1 VADFESLLDS
11 LARIQRACR
20 PLFAQDPEGGA
31 RVSAHQGR
39 ILAFLD
45 EADPVMVGELAD
57 HLGVTASTMSLTL
70 GRLEQAGYVRRDRD
84 PADRRVAN
92 VRLTDAGVRA
102 RDARRELDPHRLG
115 RMLSLLDREER
126 REALRALALLAG
138 AADRLLQRER
148 EDVSAQV

>member
-1 VADFESLLDS
+1 MADFESLLDS
-11 LARIQRACR
+11 LARIRRAGR
-20 PLFAQDPEGGA
+20 PLFAQDPQGGA

-70 GRLEQAGYVRRDRD
+70 GRLEDAGYIRRDRD

-92 VRLTDAGVRA
+92 VRLTEAGVRA
-102 RDARRELDPHRLG
+102 RDARRELDPDRLG
-115 RMLSLLDREER
+115 RMLSLLDPAER

-138 AADRLLQRER
+138 AADRLVQRER
-148 EDVSAQV
+148 EDVTAQV

>member
-1 VADFESLLDS
+1 MADFESLLDS
-11 LARIQRACR
+11 LARIQRAGR
-20 PLFAQDPEGGA
+20 PLFAQDPAGGA

-45 EADPVMVGELAD
+45 DADPVMVGELAD

-70 GRLEQAGYVRRDRD
+70 GRLEHAGYIRRDRD

-92 VRLTDAGVRA
+92 VRLTEGGVRA

-115 RMLSLLDREER
+115 RMLSLLDPTER

-138 AADRLLQRER
+138 AADRLLRLER

>member
-1 VADFESLLDS
+1 MADFEALLDS
-11 LARIQRACR
+11 LARIQRAGR
-20 PLFAQDPEGGA
+20 PLFAQDPERGA

-70 GRLEQAGYVRRDRD
+70 GRLEEAGNIRREPDH
-84 PADRRVAN
+84 ADRRGAN
-92 VRLTDAGVRA
+92 VRLTEAGVRA
-102 RDARRELDPHRLG
+102 RDARRELDPDRLE
-115 RMLSLLDREER
+115 RMLSFLDPAER

-138 AADRLLQRER
+138 AADRLVQRER